1 MRTRGRTSI
10 SEPTALVLS
19 VLLHLGVALL
29 LLRAATA
36 DGRDRSLEHE
46 LEDEREPA
54 PEQEPLGIEKSEAE
68 TLTWIG
74 YEEYQEHLARLSEVE
89 QAAMLASPVAGGG
102 GTPPPSRPRTA
113 PPTPAIPTANLPSS
127 AAPTATAPAP
137 ETTDAEVILDPEI
150 VTEPKTRPTVDPEP
164 VESETIDEATTAQAE
179 ATPDPSTRPDEETTT
194 TEDAPEEP
202 TEVPPVDEQSDP
214 EPDSKPVPATEP
226 EPGPAPEPTPTP
238 TPETDGD
245 AGDTKGD
252 ATGEGDGPGE
262 PAPESGNDAD
272 KDAEATSVIKV
283 PASEWKQGKP
293 LAAQGLDITTRR
305 PRIPVTAWL
314 SYRPKYNPV
323 ARIEFDRTGKPRR
336 ASLLVRSQEPNL
348 DERLIDMLYRWRAK
362 GARLKKL
369 TGEQTVTIELQLL
382 LN

>member
-1 MRTRGRTSI
+1 M
-10 SEPTALVLS
+10 S
-19 VLLHLGVALL
+19 VLLHLGVAVLIL
-29 LLRAATA
+29 GAATA
-36 DGRDRSLEHE
+36 DGRDRSLDHE
-46 LEDEREPA
+46 LEDERQPA
-54 PEQEPLGIEKSEAE
+54 PKQEPLGIEKSEAE

-89 QAAMLASPVAGGG
+89 QAAMLATPFAGGG

-113 PPTPAIPTANLPSS
+113 PPTPAVPTANLPSN
-127 AAPTATAPAP
+127 AAPTSTAPAP
-137 ETTDAEVILDPEI
+137 ETPEPEVILAREV

-164 VESETIDEATTAQAE
+164 VESETLDEATTSDTE
-179 ATPDPSTRPDEETTT
+179 PTPDPSTRPDEKTTT
-194 TEDAPEEP
+194 TDDAPEDP
-202 TEVPPVDEQSDP
+202 TVDPTADEQLEP
-214 EPDSKPVPATEP
+214 EPEPESKPVPKPEP
-226 EPGPAPEPTPTP
+226 DPGPAPKPAPTP
-238 TPETDGD
+238 TPEADGD
-245 AGDTKGD
+245 EGDTKGD

-293 LAAQGLDITTRR
+293 LAAQGLNITTRR
-305 PRIPVTAWL
+305 PQIPPTGWL

-323 ARIEFDRTGKPRR
+323 ARIEFDRTGKPKR
-336 ASLLVRSQEPNL
+336 ASLLVRSEEPNL

-362 GARLKKL
+362 GARLRKL
-369 TGEQTVTIELQLL
+369 TGDQTVTIEIQLL